1 MTIFFDKL
9 SSGTKDGTDSTA
21 VFEITEDMSKEDIMK
36 HAQTEPCNVIEM
48 VAAECQK
55 DFNEWMVATSKYCNP
70 RILNILDCNEPWVIP
85 NIFRRFKRLAT
96 LKLIEMEELECLPP
110 TLFTIKTLK
119 VLHLECLERIPKV
132 SC

>member
-1 MTIFFDKL
+1 
-9 SSGTKDGTDSTA
+9 
-21 VFEITEDMSKEDIMK
+21 MSKEDIMK

-48 VAAECQK
+48 VAAECQE
-55 DFNEWMVATSKYCNP
+55 DFNKWMVATSKYCDP
-70 RILNILDCNEPWVIP
+70 CILNILDCNEPWVIP

-110 TLFTIKTLK
+110 TLFSIKTLK
-119 VLHLECLERIPKV
+119 VLHLECLYRIPKV